1 MSIAVELTYYVVTP
15 DKQEREKT
23 MFLISLDE
31 LDRVKRINHLSTAVD
46 LANRTGLSRNTWNSA
61 IKNRRPTPQVL
72 NALAELGAAPDRIL
86 VKHDPEELAA

>member
-1 MSIAVELTYYVVTP
+1 MSIIARLTYYVVTP
-15 DKQEREKT
+15 DKQEKEKT

-31 LDRVKRINHLSTAVD
+31 LDRVKRMNHLSTAVD

-72 NALAELGAAPDRIL
+72 NALAELGAAPDRVL
-86 VKHDPEELAA
+86 VKHNPEELAA

>member
-1 MSIAVELTYYVVTP
+1 MTYHVVTP
-15 DKQEREKT
+15 DKQEKEKT

-31 LDRVKRINHLSTAVD
+31 LDRVKRINRLSTAVD

-61 IKNRRPTPQVL
+61 IKNRKPTPQIL

>member
-1 MSIAVELTYYVVTP
+1 
-15 DKQEREKT
+15 

-72 NALAELGAAPDRIL
+72 NALAELGAAPDRVL
-86 VKHDPEELAA
+86 VKHNPEEQAA

>member
-1 MSIAVELTYYVVTP
+1 MGRVTYYVVTP
-15 DKQEREKT
+15 DKQEKEKT

-31 LDRVKRINHLSTAVD
+31 LDRVKRINHLATAVD
-46 LANRTGLSRNTWNSA
+46 LANHTGLSRNTWNSA